1 MMLRKIQGCFP
12 DRKEKLCESP
22 DGSFTVEAVFL
33 FPIIIFLIALILQV
47 SVSWYQGACAAARDI
62 ETVRELDTQG
72 YFRKQM
78 GEFNEN

>member
-33 FPIIIFLIALILQV
+33 FPIIIFLIACQ
-47 SVSWYQGACAAARDI
+47 
-62 ETVRELDTQG
+62 
-72 YFRKQM
+72 
-78 GEFNEN
+78 